1 MSAVLLDTNALI
13 WFTTRAPMASAALE
27 AIAAAQL
34 SDGILVSPLSAWE
47 TALAVLKSHG
57 RPDLGGQNVS
67 RWFRNALK
75 TPGVK
80 LARPSQRIAI
90 EAANVPAIFGRGD
103 PGDCF
108 LIATAR
114 VRNVPIITRDRHIQ
128 WLARARPEYLRAIPC

>member
-27 AIAAAQL
+27 AIAAAQP
-34 SDGILVSPLSAWE
+34 SGGILVSPLSAWE

-57 RPDLGGQNVS
+57 RPDLGGQDVA
-67 RWFRNALK
+67 RWFRHALK

-114 VRNVPIITRDRHIQ
+114 VRKVPIITRARHMQ
-128 WLARARPEYLRAIPC
+128 RLAQARPDYLRVIPC